1 MLHFETWIRKEI
13 VNFACSSMFE
23 NFIILLIGLNTII
36 LAIYDYQDRDNLTDW
51 NKNLERIG
59 NVFTVAFTLEMV
71 IKIMA

>member
-1 MLHFETWIRKEI
+1 
-13 VNFACSSMFE
+13 MFE